1 MAIDNKFRVSELV
14 QSGSRAIISEDPIS
28 KTHTFVDG
36 SSTIVSQSAN
46 EPYEHFEGERDGELT
61 NFIEKPKYD
70 ENQLKRAVDT
80 VVDELILPPLP
91 PSPEVVPKP
100 LYDDLLARYNKA
112 IADLAEANNTIRNL
126 QAQISTLQ
134 GQIQSLLSQLD
145 AAKVAQS
152 IAENQAQQTNE
163 RYSDLL
169 NKFAQAIIKS
179 TKEGIQ
185 RVSLNAQ
192 VEGLTAQKDTL
203 REQITQLRQLVAS
216 LQGQVAAQLDI
227 LDTQQDAARQREQ
240 AAQDQLDNLKDQQ
253 SGQQATNL
261 AVASGFQDMG
271 DGNTYI
277 KWSTGEFSS
286 GNLVVGMKTKCKNY
300 SDNGPGEWKGG
311 ETLEIQNL
319 KDTDG
324 INVTGVSITV
334 TSQQGGQWRGTKN
347 WFKPAQQP
355 SIPRGERGSVTLVAE
370 SFIHGLQKEKPNQVE
385 PSDALHGTSFGFTS
399 REAKTHT
406 GKFTLKISYSDGTNV
421 SKSFDW
427 KIQKDKD

>member
-14 QSGSRAIISEDPIS
+14 QSGSRAIISEDSIS

-240 AAQDQLDNLKDQQ
+240 AAQDRIDALADQADQQ
-253 SGQQATNL
+253 QEESATLQSLNGYTGTFGQSGKVGWKLIQSQRNRTVEPFIYVRVERTGTFKYSYPFKNL
-261 AVASGFQDMG
+261 QGQYVNLYNFNADKPVTFTFSIQNTGGKSVWLKAPSSITIPPRSGDNPGKGYIQLGFANMSSSKDARNKIW
-271 DGNTYI
+271 GNDLTI
-277 KWSTGEFSS
+277 RASTGEQFTVK
-286 GNLVVGMKTKCKNY
+286 GGYDGETRDTDNAALPGTTNAVVG
-300 SDNGPGEWKGG
+300 S
-311 ETLEIQNL
+311 
-319 KDTDG
+319 
-324 INVTGVSITV
+324 
-334 TSQQGGQWRGTKN
+334 
-347 WFKPAQQP
+347 
-355 SIPRGERGSVTLVAE
+355 
-370 SFIHGLQKEKPNQVE
+370 EK
-385 PSDALHGTSFGFTS
+385 L
-399 REAKTHT
+399 
-406 GKFTLKISYSDGTNV
+406 
-421 SKSFDW
+421 
-427 KIQKDKD
+427 